1 MSDADRNDMQ
11 SGARVELRSQSDLN
25 QPSQRRPKLL
35 RSKGWLVHVVGGRSS
50 SSESVVLGISADA
63 VLAPM
68 APSRAPWALRRDAT
82 REAPH
87 SASPQQAPR
96 AHLGASQIWGSTRDR
111 DRARDRH
118 PQLPSLIGSRCD
130 AGCSAHS
137 HGCSAQ
143 RGAVPAKA
151 VTAGGG
157 GPRWHVLGP
166 TPRGR
171 RACERRCLWGRC
183 RSCHCRGPDDC
194 AVPRRGTFL

>member
-1 MSDADRNDMQ
+1 MRFPVRSLLPVTTCKVAPVWNCD
-11 SGARVELRSQSDLN
+11 LRAI
-25 QPSQRRPKLL
+25 
-35 RSKGWLVHVVGGRSS
+35 SS
-50 SSESVVLGISADA
+50 SRVKDVRSYFVAKGGWCTWWAA
-63 VLAPM
+63 AAPPQRASSWASRPM
-68 APSRAPWALRRDAT
+68 PSWHRWRRRGHPGRCVET
-82 REAPH
+82 LH
-87 SASPQQAPR
+87 SASTQQAPR
-96 AHLGASQIWGSTRDR
+96 AHLGAPQLWGSTRDR

-171 RACERRCLWGRC
+171 RACEQRCLWGRC
-183 RSCHCRGPDDC
+183 RSCHCRGPDGC